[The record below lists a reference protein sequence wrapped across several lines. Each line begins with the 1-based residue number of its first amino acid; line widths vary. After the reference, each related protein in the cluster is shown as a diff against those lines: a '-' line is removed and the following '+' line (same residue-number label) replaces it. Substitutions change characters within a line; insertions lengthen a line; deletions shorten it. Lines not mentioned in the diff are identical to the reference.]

1 MFKFDKKITVQT
13 NNNGTEDVE
22 IMVPLKYQSNFWRAL
37 EMSLIHYKI
46 SLILT
51 LSRNRFL
58 KIIVLIVI

>member
-51 LSRNRFL
+51 FKNCSLNCNL
-58 KIIVLIVI
+58 EIVL